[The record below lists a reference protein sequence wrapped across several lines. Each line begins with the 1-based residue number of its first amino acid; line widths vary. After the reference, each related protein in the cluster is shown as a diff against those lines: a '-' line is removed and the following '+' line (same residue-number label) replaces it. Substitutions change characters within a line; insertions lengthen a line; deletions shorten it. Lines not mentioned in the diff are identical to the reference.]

1 MQNNG
6 GCSEGC
12 VVSEDDTVLCFCPP
26 GSLLMD
32 DGITCQGPYT
42 VMNKSLRPLK
52 IFANFEAQCSIA
64 FYLRLGYCFILYIIN
79 HKHMGH
85 SMTHSKQIFT

>member
-1 MQNNG
+1 
-6 GCSEGC
+6 
-12 VVSEDDTVLCFCPP
+12 
-26 GSLLMD
+26 
-32 DGITCQGPYT
+32 
-42 VMNKSLRPLK
+42 MNKSLRPLK
-52 IFANFEAQCSIA
+52 IFANFYAQGSIA